1 MENYIM
7 LKFSGV
13 SELNRQRLVHERD
26 QSKHKITRQELIARF
41 QENRDGSHGV
51 SYDGT
56 DSSLLSPWMVMH
68 GEFTSG
74 KRTTRERRECFMYS
88 LHERRLLLHH
98 T

>member
-1 MENYIM
+1 M
-7 LKFSGV
+7 LKSSGV

-26 QSKHKITRQELIARF
+26 QSKHKIARQELIARF
-41 QENRDGSHGV
+41 QENRDGSHSV